1 VPGRFTLENWENM
14 NNSERIALCQTMA
27 RTAMR
32 LADATPFNVSEALLS
47 LAETWSRLAT
57 EITRSSLEPPTPEPV
72 PG

>member
-1 VPGRFTLENWENM
+1 VPGRFTFENWDNM
-14 NNSERIALCQTMA
+14 NNSERIELCQTMA
-27 RTAMR
+27 RTAIR
-32 LADATPFNVSEALLS
+32 LANATPFNVSDAFLR